1 MQKLQSDEYALFYR
15 PYIDILLDNDK
26 SIIENL
32 LDSHEKAIQILENLD
47 TEKQLFQYAE
57 GKWTIKELIQH
68 IIDAER
74 VFNYRAL
81 RFARNDASE
90 LSGFNE
96 NQFVSQSN
104 ANTRDYN
111 DLLEEFSLLRRSTI
125 LMYKNF
131 STEVLLL
138 KGKASDEFISVRAL
152 GFITSGHLLHHLH
165 IITSRYLS

>member
-1 MQKLQSDEYALFYR
+1 MHKLQSDEYALFYR

-32 LDSHEKAIQILENLD
+32 LDSHEKAIQILGNLD
-47 TEKQLFQYAE
+47 IEKQLFQYAE

-81 RFARNDASE
+81 RFARNDTSE
-90 LSGFNE
+90 LSGFDE

-104 ANTRDYN
+104 ANKRDYK

-131 STEVLLL
+131 SSDTLIL
-138 KGKASDEFISVRAL
+138 KGKASGEFISVRAL

-165 IITSRYLS
+165 IINSRYLS

>member
-125 LMYKNF
+125 LMYKSF
-131 STEVLLL
+131 PTEVLLL

-152 GFITSGHLLHHLH
+152 GYITSGHLLHHLH

>member
-47 TEKQLFQYAE
+47 PEKQLFQYAE

-90 LSGFNE
+90 LPGFDE

-104 ANTRDYN
+104 ANTRDYK
-111 DLLEEFSLLRRSTI
+111 DLLEEFSLLRKSTI

-131 STEVLLL
+131 STEALLL
-138 KGKASDEFISVRAL
+138 KGKASGEFFSVRAL
-152 GFITSGHLLHHLH
+152 GYITSGHLLHHLH
-165 IITSRYLS
+165 IINSRYLS

>member
-1 MQKLQSDEYALFYR
+1 MQKLHANEFALFYR
-15 PYIDILLDNDK
+15 PYIDILLDKDK
-26 SIIENL
+26 SILENL
-32 LDSHEKAIQILENLD
+32 LDSHEKAIQILGNLD
-47 TEKQLFQYAE
+47 IEKQLFQYTE

-81 RFARNDASE
+81 RFARNDTSE
-90 LSGFNE
+90 LSGFDE

-104 ANTRDYN
+104 ANKRDYK

-131 STEVLLL
+131 SSDTLIL
-138 KGKASDEFISVRAL
+138 KGKASGEFISVRAL

-165 IITSRYLS
+165 IINSRYLS

>member
-1 MQKLQSDEYALFYR
+1 MQKLESDEYALFYR

-32 LDSHEKAIQILENLD
+32 LDSYEKAIQILENLD
-47 TEKQLFQYAE
+47 IEKQLFQYAE

-90 LSGFNE
+90 LSGFDE

-152 GFITSGHLLHHLH
+152 GYITSGHLLHHLH
-165 IITSRYLS
+165 IINSRYLS